1 MGQDTS
7 SITEPELLDTKTSI
21 QHLPNNDLYFAR
33 SSSKEKISS
42 KSRLQS
48 DVHESGRMSKSMVAD
63 HPRLTSSST
72 SSSGSLKK
80 KQQMSKVE
88 LAREVRLQ
96 HLAKVLSKP
105 QQSRSPKIHSIAYRL
120 SQNNSLFSTPEQ
132 RANRESFNS
141 GTATNDVDTYLK
153 KNTLQDDLCNPNTP
167 SGVVLERFNYLS
179 VEERYLMLEQYMDKK
194 QVFTKKK
201 DKKKNTVTRQEQRF
215 IRSKLSSSSIF
226 SAFELFE
233 LDQLIQK
240 FELIRVERGTK
251 IITEGDTKDRRFFL
265 IKAGRFEIRKGNKV
279 LAQISSGV
287 GVGELALVASGR
299 ARSATVVALEH
310 AELYVL
316 SHADFW
322 DVTSLSLPALKPRAI
337 AAIKTVPSF
346 QTLFGKNS
354 KLIEQVA
361 VKLFFKRYRPG
372 DVILRNG
379 HAGNAFYILLS
390 GSIVVKGRDD
400 HYKKISSFLELT
412 NIPKN
417 VMTKEKATLFLEALL
432 KSSNGSGGGGGGDG
446 SSGGAAAAIPSEK
459 SKARTSITEIMRTE
473 VRVLSV
479 MKMDNDEV
487 DEKKKNEKIHITFE
501 VKNLTKANVG
511 TIREQMRESLTNKVL
526 VSKMLEKCH
535 VVVAG
540 WVGEI
545 DSPFNDKGR
554 NTSSE
559 KNSSGEVTS
568 TTTTTTTTTTNNN
581 NKGRDERNDDITLS
595 QPGITFGERSLL
607 TDEPVSRDI
616 VARGKQGG
624 ITLLG
629 GLTKQ
634 AFRQLPSSVLSMIEM
649 QLIRQILSTHEVLA
663 HLTEEKKSHVQSQVI
678 FKSYKHQEYIIEE
691 GHPVVCLFIVRS
703 GSCDVTKLPHAKA
716 PRSEA
721 VKVSSNVNVNSVLGE
736 VSLRTDKNATASVIA
751 RGPTSCYVF
760 PKLIFDKYLR
770 TSPYLKRL
778 AEKRNTTNTKTV
790 KLQSLKNL
798 KPSHFSWEFPL
809 VLNRELSTLQLVCH
823 QSTGGYFACKKISI
837 RLMEE
842 KTKHTRLVEERQILL
857 TIQSMFCIKLVTT
870 FTDLRNIYMLEEFC
884 PGGTLAGVLERPGY
898 TSATG
903 ALTSTECGYAI
914 GCVVLGLKC
923 CHTHSILLRGLSPEN
938 LFIDANGIIKLG
950 NFEFSKQLSVGQ
962 FTMTVCGTFE
972 C

>member
-1 MGQDTS
+1 MILPIGAASFTEVCS
-7 SITEPELLDTKTSI
+7 SG
-21 QHLPNNDLYFAR
+21 R
-33 SSSKEKISS
+33 SSS
-42 KSRLQS
+42 
-48 DVHESGRMSKSMVAD
+48 GG
-63 HPRLTSSST
+63 
-72 SSSGSLKK
+72 SGS
-80 KQQMSKVE
+80 
-88 LAREVRLQ
+88 
-96 HLAKVLSKP
+96 
-105 QQSRSPKIHSIAYRL
+105 
-120 SQNNSLFSTPEQ
+120 
-132 RANRESFNS
+132 
-141 GTATNDVDTYLK
+141 
-153 KNTLQDDLCNPNTP
+153 
-167 SGVVLERFNYLS
+167 
-179 VEERYLMLEQYMDKK
+179 
-194 QVFTKKK
+194 
-201 DKKKNTVTRQEQRF
+201 
-215 IRSKLSSSSIF
+215 
-226 SAFELFE
+226 
-233 LDQLIQK
+233 
-240 FELIRVERGTK
+240 
-251 IITEGDTKDRRFFL
+251 
-265 IKAGRFEIRKGNKV
+265 
-279 LAQISSGV
+279 
-287 GVGELALVASGR
+287 
-299 ARSATVVALEH
+299 
-310 AELYVL
+310 
-316 SHADFW
+316 
-322 DVTSLSLPALKPRAI
+322 
-337 AAIKTVPSF
+337 
-346 QTLFGKNS
+346 
-354 KLIEQVA
+354 
-361 VKLFFKRYRPG
+361 
-372 DVILRNG
+372 
-379 HAGNAFYILLS
+379 
-390 GSIVVKGRDD
+390 GS
-400 HYKKISSFLELT
+400 
-412 NIPKN
+412 
-417 VMTKEKATLFLEALL
+417 
-432 KSSNGSGGGGGGDG
+432 DG

-487 DEKKKNEKIHITFE
+487 VEERTKNEKIHITFE

-535 VVVAG
+535 VVVAA

-545 DSPFNDKGR
+545 DSPFNGIGR
-554 NTSSE
+554 NISKK
-559 KNSSGEVTS
+559 KNSSGEATS
-568 TTTTTTTTTTNNN
+568 TTTTTTTNNN
-581 NKGRDERNDDITLS
+581 NNGRDERNDDITLS

-634 AFRQLPSSVLSMIEM
+634 AFRQLPSNVLSMIEM

-663 HLTEEKKSHVQSQVI
+663 HLPEEKKAHVQSQVV
-678 FKSYKHQEYIIEE
+678 FKSWKHQEYIIEE

-760 PKLIFDKYLR
+760 PKVIFDKYLR

-898 TSATG
+898 TSSTG